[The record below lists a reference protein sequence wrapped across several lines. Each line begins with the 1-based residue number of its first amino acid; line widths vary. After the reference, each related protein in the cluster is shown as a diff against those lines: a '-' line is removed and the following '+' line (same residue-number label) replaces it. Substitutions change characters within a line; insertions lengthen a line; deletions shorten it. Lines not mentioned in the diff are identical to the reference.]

1 MGQTP
6 PDHNHSD
13 WQLLATLRRRLKRL
27 VWWSGL
33 SACVIA
39 LLGGLLI
46 AGWCD
51 WWLRIEDFGLRLLI
65 SVGLWSVAAVTIW
78 RSLWQPLRYPLTDV
92 MLARQLDRRFPG
104 LASRITTAAEF
115 RSQHSDPRYGSPEL
129 QELVIHQAGA
139 DLEQISPDDLIEA
152 RRLSPLVLAAV
163 ITCVVTVVVLQVY
176 PLEAATAVRRLAWPW
191 GRTPWP
197 QAVVLRLLDANG
209 QPLPWEPRDAVP
221 VVRGDELSL
230 QVENVRGELPETLRL
245 QRRSSKPAAED
256 TIDETLLYPRGNAPS
271 ADAPRETAS
280 ITLTATEDTV
290 EFRVIG
296 GDDHSMPWFRMV
308 AIDPP
313 RLAEI
318 TFQVTPPAYT
328 RQPPVTLPT
337 GTTQVRGWLGSVV
350 EIAAKADRPV
360 DRVELR
366 SGEQPPATVPIA
378 SDQQSWSSTLTIT
391 QPNSSSFNFVL
402 RDRQGFADPRPL
414 PFELRGDVDALP
426 EMVLTEP
433 VADVWVTP
441 TATIPLSMQARDD
454 LGLTLLRRSWELRR
468 EVTTDESTTN
478 SPQQDL
484 IQDLGD
490 ARPQQ
495 ATHAADWS
503 LTPLQLR
510 AGDRVVFRV
519 EALDAYDLGE
529 PHVGKS
535 APRTLVVVSP
545 AEKQRELTGRIADVV
560 EELRTAHE
568 QQQRLQT
575 ETAQLQTQL
584 RDTGA
589 LRSTDRDLLSRL
601 QADQRRLAGQLTD
614 VIRGLAPR
622 VAQLRAEFP
631 ANQLQDPEAEPQLEQ
646 LGQQLRDLAET
657 VFPQLDQEL
666 TQAQK
671 LIDEVPSTPADP
683 ARPANTPAPASENLA
698 AAEQLQQAVGAA
710 LRERQQE
717 LAQWQT
723 DRQLGN
729 ALRALAEQQSELNQ
743 QAAELGAQTLS
754 RALPELTP
762 QQRADLAKV
771 ADEQRRIAQQVD
783 QAQREF
789 TELSERLATDDPQ
802 RAAKA
807 LDLADQVDDQQLSQQ
822 LRQAADQITANRLGE
837 AGPVQQ
843 QAEEMLNRL
852 VEDWSADRPD
862 DTEQMVKQT
871 RDAEQQAEALHD
883 EIDQLQKQS
892 TAAAQAGPNTPI
904 DESLPQDAQELRKR
918 IERLER
924 QLERLKL
931 RRGADAA
938 RSMSQRLKAA
948 QQALE
953 AGDHATAAE
962 ELAAAAEE
970 SLQLQEELTAQRE
983 QAEEQL
989 AQEELER
996 IAGSLASIK
1005 VRQDRVI
1012 EETERLEAER
1022 QAKGKLSRGQLRS
1035 LQDLAGVER
1044 ELHQLTLEAQGKVE
1058 QAVVAKAALESVARN
1073 LEQVAQR
1080 LDDRTTDAIT
1090 ILLAR
1095 DASRRLSRILQ
1106 AWEQSQKQE
1115 ATAESEQ
1122 QTESSEESSESQNAG
1137 PPGENLSLKLQ
1148 LSLLRELQ
1156 ADCLSRTEFLETQR
1170 QADGTFTEALQ
1181 PLLQDLADE
1190 QSSLIQLTER
1200 LVELYRQSQPAQ
1212 SPPTDTTAAEPPAP
1226 PSPPPEVRP

>member
-6 PDHNHSD
+6 PGQTNSD
-13 WQLLATLRRRLKRL
+13 WPLLATLRRRLRRL

-33 SACVIA
+33 SASVIA
-39 LLGGLLI
+39 VLGGLLL

-65 SVGLWSVAAVTIW
+65 SVSLWSIAAATLW

-115 RSQHSDPRYGSPEL
+115 RSHQSDPRFGSPEL
-129 QELVIHQAGA
+129 QGLVIRQARA
-139 DLEQISPDDLIEA
+139 DLEQIAPEDLLEA
-152 RRLSPLVLAAV
+152 RRLSPLVLTAV
-163 ITCVVTVVVLQVY
+163 MICVVTVAVLQVY

-197 QAVVLRLLDANG
+197 QAVVLQLLDAEG

-221 VVRGDELSL
+221 VVRGDELTL
-230 QVENVRGELPETLRL
+230 QVENVRGGLPDTLRL
-245 QRRSSKPAAED
+245 QQRSLGPDAAGS
-256 TIDETLLYPRGNAPS
+256 IDETPLYPRVHTEEP
-271 ADAPRETAS
+271 APRETAG
-280 ITLTATEDTV
+280 IALTATEDAI
-290 EFRVIG
+290 EFRVVG
-296 GDDHSMPWFRMV
+296 GDDQSMPWFRMV
-308 AIDPP
+308 AVDPP
-313 RLAEI
+313 RLAEVAI
-318 TFQVTPPAYT
+318 EVTPPAYT
-328 RQPPVTLPT
+328 RQPPIKLPT

-350 EIAAKADRPV
+350 TIAAQADRPV

-366 SGEQPPATVPIA
+366 TGEQAPQAVA
-378 SDQQSWSSTLTIT
+378 LHADQHSWTSTLTIT
-391 QPNSSSFNFVL
+391 RPNSANFNFVL
-402 RDRQGFADPRPL
+402 RDRQGFADPRPM

-426 EMVLTEP
+426 EIVLTEP
-433 VADVWVTP
+433 AADVWVTP
-441 TATIPLSMQARDD
+441 TATIPLAMQARDD
-454 LGLTLLRRSWELRR
+454 LGLTLLRRNWELRR
-468 EVTTDESTTN
+468 EAPSNEESTAHA
-478 SPQQDL
+478 PQQDL
-484 IQDLGD
+484 LQEFGES
-490 ARPQQ
+490 RPLQ

-519 EALDAYDLGE
+519 EALDAFDLGD
-529 PHVGKS
+529 PHIGKS

-545 AEKQRELTGRIADVV
+545 TEKQRELTGRIADVV

-568 QQQRLQT
+568 QQRRLQT

-584 RDTGA
+584 RDAGEFRT
-589 LRSTDRDLLSRL
+589 TDRDLLSRL

-614 VIRGLAPR
+614 EIRGLAPR

-631 ANQLQDPEAEPQLEQ
+631 ANQLQDAEAEPQLEQ
-646 LGQQLRDLAET
+646 LAQQLRGLAET
-657 VFPQLDQEL
+657 VFPGLDQEL

-671 LIDEVPSTPADP
+671 LIDEATPAGTEREQP
-683 ARPANTPAPASENLA
+683 QNSSAAAGENLA
-698 AAEQLQQAVGAA
+698 TAEKLQQAVREA
-710 LRERQQE
+710 LLERQQE

-729 ALRALAEQQSELNQ
+729 SLKALAEQQQELNQ
-743 QAAELGAQTLS
+743 QAAELGAQTIA

-771 ADEQRRIAQQVD
+771 ADQQRRLAQQVD
-783 QAQREF
+783 QIQHEF
-789 TELSERLATDDPQ
+789 TELSDRLNADDTQ
-802 RAAKA
+802 RAAEA
-807 LDLADQVDDQQLSQQ
+807 QDLADQVDDQQLSQR

-843 QAEEMLNRL
+843 QAAEMLNRL

-883 EIDQLQKQS
+883 DIDQLQKQS

-938 RSMSQRLKAA
+938 RSMSQRLKSA

-962 ELAAAAEE
+962 ELAVAAEE
-970 SLQLQEELTAQRE
+970 SLQLQDELTAQRE

-996 IAGSLASIK
+996 IAGALATIK

-1044 ELHQLTLEAQGKVE
+1044 ELHNLTREAQGKVE
-1058 QAVVAKAALESVARN
+1058 QAVVAKAALDSVARN
-1073 LEQVAQR
+1073 LDQVAQR
-1080 LDDRTTDAIT
+1080 LDDRTTDTIT

-1106 AWEQSQKQE
+1106 AWEQSQKQG
-1115 ATAESEQ
+1115 TPAESEPQ
-1122 QTESSEESSESQNAG
+1122 AENSEENNESQNAG

-1170 QADGTFTEALQ
+1170 KADGKFTEALQ

-1212 SPPTDTTAAEPPAP
+1212 SPPTETPAAEPPAP
-1226 PSPPPEVRP
+1226 PSPPSEVRP